1 MTLLTDAQIQTACA
15 SATTQQISPG
25 DWWVTVPAPVGM
37 KIGAGASSAA
47 NAIASVQAS
56 LLANPS
62 VDQTAFNN
70 QQAAIADLA
79 TIQTNLSSQ
88 LTTIETWITNNPSGA
103 VLTAAQ
109 TLTVARML
117 AGLTRIAIAA
127 LSSVGGS

>member
-1 MTLLTDAQIQTACA
+1 MATSVSITSYTTAQLQGFLNSALTVNLNNGSWMVDLSSTPLQMTITVVAASGSAAITAVTPGILGQASDA
-15 SATTQQISPG
+15 P
-25 DWWVTVPAPVGM
+25 VTV
-37 KIGAGASSAA
+37 
-47 NAIASVQAS
+47 NR
-56 LLANPS
+56 
-62 VDQTAFNN
+62 
-70 QQAAIADLA
+70 AAI
-79 TIQTNLSSQ
+79 ITNLTNQ